1 MTYFYHGNEK
11 IAFLTDDGLLVSDN
25 QSFLNKY
32 KDCKVK
38 VLLNEEGDCDLTDL
52 TDLDGV
58 YLINTIEEYTK
69 FFTFYKSHSEVFEN
83 DSFTTR

>member
-52 TDLDGV
+52 DGV
-58 YLINTIEEYTK
+58 YLIDTIEEYTK

-83 DSFTTR
+83 DSSTTR

>member
-38 VLLNEEGDCDLTDL
+38 VLLSEGVDYDL

-58 YLINTIEEYTK
+58 YLIDTIEDYTD
-69 FFTFYKSHSEVFEN
+69 FFTFYKSHSEVFED
-83 DSFTTR
+83 DSSIVR